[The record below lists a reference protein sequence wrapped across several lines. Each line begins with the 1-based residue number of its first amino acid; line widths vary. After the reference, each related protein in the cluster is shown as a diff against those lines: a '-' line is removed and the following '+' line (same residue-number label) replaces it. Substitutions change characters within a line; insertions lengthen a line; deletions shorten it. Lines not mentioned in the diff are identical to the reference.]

1 MLRTSLFAAALLGG
15 FLLPGGGTGGAYAH
29 GPAKWV
35 QDGQYKNA
43 VGELCCGE
51 NDCGM
56 QSAGTI
62 VRVHGGYEVEASFE
76 GINRAGDKFA
86 FPVKGFVKDQDA
98 TPSPTGDYWAC
109 SWGGKLRCFFA
120 PLPGS

>member
-1 MLRTSLFAAALLGG
+1 MRLVTAAALLGG
-15 FLLPGGGTGGAYAH
+15 FLMSASAH

-35 QDGQYKNA
+35 QDGAYKNA
-43 VGELCCGE
+43 LGELCCGE

-56 QSAGTI
+56 MAYGKI
-62 VRVHGGYEVEASFE
+62 VRVPGGYEVEEAWFQ
-76 GINRAGDKFA
+76 GVNRAGGMFT
-86 FPVKGFVKDQDA
+86 FRVNGFIKDEDA